1 MLAIS
6 SRTINKLSVA
16 ERILLAEKI
25 WESIPEDSQDID
37 LSSAQKKE
45 IDRRLDSLSRG
56 TARFTSWADVREKL
70 HARRRCR

>member
-1 MLAIS
+1 MPAIT

-25 WESIPEDSQDID
+25 WESIPENSQDLD
-37 LSSAQKKE
+37 LSSAQKKK

-56 TARFTSWADVREKL
+56 TAEFTSWSNVRENL
-70 HARRRCR
+70 HA